1 MRLKY
6 GIVMPEPEKFKQI
19 CQEVIQTTPKI
30 DEGGAWYIDN
40 YKLKNGLL
48 MDIEFY
54 PPMSYSVVDREYNG
68 VFYVSVGPNGAWSD
82 KKVLKQKHTNTFK
95 KFKLILQK
103 VIKENV

>member
-1 MRLKY
+1 MGLKY
-6 GIVMPEPEKFKQI
+6 GIVMPEPEKFIQI

-30 DEGGAWYIDN
+30 DLGGGWSIDN

-54 PPMSYSVVDREYNG
+54 PPMPYSVVDREYNG
-68 VFYVSVGPNGAWSD
+68 VFFVSVGPEGAWSD

-95 KFKLILQK
+95 KFKSILQK

>member
-1 MRLKY
+1 MRLKNRM
-6 GIVMPEPEKFKQI
+6 VMPDPETFKEI

-30 DEGGAWYIDN
+30 DEGGAWYINN

-54 PPMSYSVVDREYNG
+54 PPMPYSVVDRDYNG
-68 VFYVSVGPNGAWSD
+68 VFFVSVGPEGAWS
-82 KKVLKQKHTNTFK
+82 KKKELKQKHTNTFK
-95 KFKLILQK
+95 RFKTILQK

>member
-1 MRLKY
+1 MGLKY
-6 GIVMPEPEKFKQI
+6 RIVMPEPEKFIQI
-19 CQEVIQTTPKI
+19 CQEVIHTTPKI

-48 MDIEFY
+48 MDIDFC
-54 PPMSYSVVDREYNG
+54 PTMPYSVVDRDYNG
-68 VFYVSVGPNGAWSD
+68 VFFVSVGPEGAWSD

-95 KFKLILQK
+95 KFKSILQK